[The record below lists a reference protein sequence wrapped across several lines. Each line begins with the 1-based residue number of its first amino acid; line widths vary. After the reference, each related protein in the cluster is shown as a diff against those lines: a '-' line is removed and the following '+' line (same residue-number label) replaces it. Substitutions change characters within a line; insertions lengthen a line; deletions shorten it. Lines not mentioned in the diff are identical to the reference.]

1 MRPNPNI
8 MGLVNPLPPSNP
20 DASRFT
26 QNDLKQELF
35 GLSGGVG
42 LEKFHSMDP
51 SANMAKMG
59 QQVVV
64 NGAKSLAFAN
74 GPNGAQTGPPQP
86 NHDPLQLN

>member
-1 MRPNPNI
+1 MQTNPNI
-8 MGLVNPLPPSNP
+8 MGLVNPLPPPNP

-42 LEKFHSMDP
+42 MEKFHSMDP
-51 SANMAKMG
+51 SANMAKMDQSIG
-59 QQVVV
+59 MAK
-64 NGAKSLAFAN
+64 AKSLAFAN